1 MTSTQVMA
9 LRDATATLVPARA
22 RTLTFAVRTS
32 YGAVR
37 LMAVATLTITTC
49 TKVLGTAT
57 TTTGAARGQCGA
69 LRNLMN
75 EILIFN
81 NSFSMGACAP
91 LFLFKIA
98 LYFKTNKT
106 LLIGNK

>member
-1 MTSTQVMA
+1 MA

-22 RTLTFAVRTS
+22 RTLTFAARTS

-81 NSFSMGACAP
+81 NSFREHLLPFFC
-91 LFLFKIA
+91 LKL
-98 LYFKTNKT
+98 LYILKQIKT